1 MTTLG
6 KDREIFGETRDV
18 GTAEGL
24 RCEACQADVAP
35 DERGTTPQSHC
46 RKPLPTLKNP
56 LRKSGEILC

>member
-18 GTAEGL
+18 GTAEGP
-24 RCEACQADVAP
+24 RCEACQAGVAP
-35 DERGTTPQSHC
+35 DKRGTTPQSHR